1 LPAVWAATGDGFV
14 LALYQGIVMKKRDG
28 ILVVDDDQDACDMLA
43 TALGQAG
50 YAVETVTDGFEALA
64 KLEHTAPDLILTD
77 LQMPGMNG
85 LELIQRIH
93 AADPGAPIILM
104 TGVPDTRDLCTG
116 AEGYGAVG
124 CLVKPINL
132 DELLWA
138 IDCALVLNRHTSP
151 YLSVAIPTV

>member
-1 LPAVWAATGDGFV
+1 LAPAWATRGDGFV
-14 LALYQGIVMKKRDG
+14 LAVYQSIVMKKRDG
-28 ILVVDDDQDACDMLA
+28 ILVVDDDRDACDMLA
-43 TALGQAG
+43 TALGQSG
-50 YAVETVTDGFEALA
+50 YAVATVTDGFEALA
-64 KLEHTAPDLILTD
+64 LLEHTAPDLILTD

-104 TGVPDTRDLCTG
+104 TGTDTRDLCTG
-116 AEGYGAVG
+116 AEGYGAVE

-138 IDCALVLNRHTSP
+138 IDRALVCSP
-151 YLSVAIPTV
+151 SLSVASSPM